1 MKGHLTMK
9 KILPLILI
17 LIFLSGCFS
26 SRTIVGQG
34 VHKTIK
40 EEYTQWYVL
49 WGILPL
55 GKAGNIEL
63 NEDIVD
69 ARIYVRFTVW
79 DSLFNVF
86 VGPFTSVGRNTVTI
100 EK

>member
-1 MKGHLTMK
+1 MK
-9 KILPLILI
+9 KIIPLILI
-17 LIFLSGCFS
+17 LILISGCFS

-49 WGILPL
+49 WGILPM
-55 GKAGNIEL
+55 GKAGSGIQL

-69 ARIYVRFTVW
+69 ARVYVRFTAW
-79 DSLFNVF
+79 DSLFNIF
-86 VGPFTSVGRNTVTI
+86 IGPFTSVGRNTVTI